1 MVEVEE
7 ATVVKLFAKILE
19 ARAGE
24 GEANMEELK
33 PSEPLRLVL
42 LGGALKEKM
51 LPVDDE
57 VERAEET
64 EASDFPTVSPDFCK
78 LLLPPLSD
86 SGIPGMV
93 SVAEATLAKLH
104 IHKNKFKNA
113 DLKTH

>member
-7 ATVVKLFAKILE
+7 ATVVKLFTKILE

-33 PSEPLRLVL
+33 PREPLRLVL

-51 LPVDDE
+51 LPVE
-57 VERAEET
+57 VESAEDT

-78 LLLPPLSD
+78 FLLPPLSN
-86 SGIPGMV
+86 SGIPGTV
-93 SVAEATLAKLH
+93 SVPEATLAKLH
-104 IHKNKFKNA
+104 INKNKFKNA